1 MRGKQFTTALQQ
13 VISMKKVILF
23 VHNSVGGAE
32 RMTVLIGR
40 MLSSNGFEVSFYVV
54 NQGHPTSNIT
64 DFIPKVFNVV
74 SIPESNPIKLIK
86 RIYSIL
92 KVVKP
97 NYVFSSALLI
107 NDKILPLRWLFPKI
121 KFIIRCEN
129 YLYTFSTKQKVV
141 IALLY
146 RLADNII
153 AQTQEMKD
161 ELVEESKIKAS
172 KIVVLENPIDTKRII
187 DGTKDGVNPYQEI
200 DKKIIVASG
209 RICYQKGF
217 DLLVEAFSLLCKE
230 REDVLLFILGDDSN
244 KEEFK
249 KVSDIA
255 LKYGILVKISFM
267 GFKTNPYPYIK
278 YADCFALSS
287 RWEGLPNVLI
297 ESLYLGTPVAAM
309 ACIPIIRRI
318 ISEGVDG
325 FTADKED
332 VEGFAAAINNTLEL
346 GRVTSSYKGSTPEDF
361 VNLFN

>member
-1 MRGKQFTTALQQ
+1 
-13 VISMKKVILF
+13 MKKVILF

-32 RMTVLIGR
+32 RMTVLIGK
-40 MLSSNGFEVSFYVV
+40 MLSSKGYDVSFFVV
-54 NQGHPTSNIT
+54 NQGHPTSNIC
-64 DFIPKVFNVV
+64 DFIPEDYKVVN
-74 SIPESNPIKLIK
+74 IPESKPLGLIK
-86 RIYSIL
+86 KLYHIINEE
-92 KVVKP
+92 KP
-97 NYVFSSALLI
+97 NFVFSSALLI
-107 NDKILPLRWLFPKI
+107 NDKVLPLRWLFPKT

-129 YLYTFSTKQKVV
+129 YLYTFSGKQKLM
-141 IALLY
+141 IACLY
-146 RLADNII
+146 RLADTII

-161 ELVEESKIKAS
+161 ELVNECKINNSKIT
-172 KIVVLENPIDTKRII
+172 VLENPIDENRIL
-187 DGTKDGVNPYQEI
+187 DGIKEGWNPYK
-200 DKKIIVASG
+200 DLGKKIVVASG

-217 DLLVEAFSLLCKE
+217 DLLVESFAKLCRE
-230 REDVLLFILGDDSN
+230 RDDVLLYILGDTSN
-244 KEEFK
+244 KDEMS
-249 KVSDIA
+249 KVSEIA
-255 LKYGILVKISFM
+255 RGNGITDKVCFA